1 LLEIKDEVIE
11 DIDCDDVEKDVVYTS
26 EILEGLTP
34 TFKKISKKLRDICFS
49 DKKALLRFVLK
60 NKDNDELKEDRW
72 YGFFTSSIDI
82 IEKDYDRDFYLYDRE
97 GQKTENFINF
107 NVFNILKL

>member
-1 LLEIKDEVIE
+1 MQFQLFRIA
-11 DIDCDDVEKDVVYTS
+11 DVWCTGPTVY
-26 EILEGLTP
+26 
-34 TFKKISKKLRDICFS
+34 K
-49 DKKALLRFVLK
+49 
-60 NKDNDELKEDRW
+60 DELKEDRW